1 MFNDAW
7 FAEQIKQG
15 IRAPEFPSGLQWLNT
30 GGRELHFNKELKGRI
45 VIIDFWTYCCINCMH
60 VLPDLAFLE
69 EKYAGKPVVIL
80 GCHSAKFNNEQET
93 INIRQAILRYTIRH
107 PVVVDENLKIWDSFG
122 VNSWPT
128 LVAVGPDGL
137 ILGGFSGEG
146 HRAELDGLI
155 SGALTYY
162 GKRNSLARDGLTL
175 PLELVKEPPSE
186 LLYPGKVLIDPAAE
200 AAFYCG
206 FQPQSCCGHQS

>member
-1 MFNDAW
+1 
-7 FAEQIKQG
+7 
-15 IRAPEFPSGLQWLNT
+15 
-30 GGRELHFNKELKGRI
+30 
-45 VIIDFWTYCCINCMH
+45 VII
-60 VLPDLAFLE
+60 
-69 EKYAGKPVVIL
+69 

-162 GKRNSLARDGLTL
+162 GKRNSLAKDGLTL
-175 PLELVKEPPSE
+175 PLELEKEPSSE
-186 LLYPGKVLIDPAAE
+186 LLFPGKVLIDPEEKRLFISDSNHNRVMVTSLDGQVLFSIGPRAWR
-200 AAFYCG
+200 
-206 FQPQSCCGHQS
+206 

>member
-1 MFNDAW
+1 MIRDTGRTRRATGNGKNAGMNLFCIAATVLLFCAGIASPLGAAGDTGMFTDAW

-15 IRAPEFPSGLQWLNT
+15 IRAPEFPSGFQWLNT

-93 INIRQAILRYTIRH
+93 DKH
-107 PVVVDENLKIWDSFG
+107 PAGN
-122 VNSWPT
+122 P
-128 LVAVGPDGL
+128 
-137 ILGGFSGEG
+137 
-146 HRAELDGLI
+146 
-155 SGALTYY
+155 ALHY
-162 GKRNSLARDGLTL
+162 S
-175 PLELVKEPPSE
+175 PP
-186 LLYPGKVLIDPAAE
+186 G
-200 AAFYCG
+200 CRG
-206 FQPQSCCGHQS
+206 